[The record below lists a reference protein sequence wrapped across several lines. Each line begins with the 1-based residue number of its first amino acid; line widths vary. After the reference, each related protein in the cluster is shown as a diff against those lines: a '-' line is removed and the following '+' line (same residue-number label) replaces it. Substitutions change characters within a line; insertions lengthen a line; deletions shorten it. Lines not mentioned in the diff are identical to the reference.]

1 MSQFEIVES
10 CQLTLHESRID
21 KRYLVMKIRRNIIR
35 KIQSLVASFRLMF
48 MLDSI
53 LLISSFKIT
62 KIKKCVLYLFDV
74 SLVSYVMM

>member
-35 KIQSLVASFRLMF
+35 KIKSLVASFRLMF

-62 KIKKCVLYLFDV
+62 KIKKCVSYLFDV